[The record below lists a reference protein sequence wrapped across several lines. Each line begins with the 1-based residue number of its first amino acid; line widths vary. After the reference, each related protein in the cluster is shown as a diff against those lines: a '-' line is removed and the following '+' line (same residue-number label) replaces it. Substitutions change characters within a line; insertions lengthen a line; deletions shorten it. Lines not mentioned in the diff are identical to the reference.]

1 MVDDKLVPVDPSPP
15 PAPKY
20 DGEVAIAVG
29 ASRKSTQWQN
39 RTLLWSDLVRRLSV
53 PQRTSETTLEY
64 KKAPKARR
72 DELKDVGGFVGG
84 TLKGGRRK
92 AEAILQ
98 RRLLTLDLDEVPK
111 DEDPWP
117 AVELVLG
124 CAAVL
129 YSTHSH
135 TPASPRLR
143 VVIPLSRAVSP
154 EEYAALSRR
163 IGADIGID
171 MCDDTTF
178 EPHRLMYWPSL
189 PYDGEYRFE
198 VSDGPWLDVDEQL
211 GRYVDWHD
219 PTQWPASS
227 RRAEAMRRVAKK
239 QGNPLEKEGVVG
251 AFCRVYSVPDAIEH
265 FLPETYERVDDDR
278 YTYLGGTTVG
288 GLVLYEG
295 GLFAYSHH
303 GTDPV
308 SGRLCN
314 AFDLVRI
321 HLYGDQDDNATPG
334 TPVARLPSYG
344 LMADTALEIPEVRE
358 ELAKAR
364 LKDLLPAFDD
374 DEDTTWTQQ
383 LTISK
388 SGKFDSTVNNV
399 LVIMQ
404 HDPELRGRYYYDEFK
419 DRMTVA
425 GDLPWITLENRQ
437 TNMWTDADDAGL
449 RNYIELRYTIDSIR
463 KISDAVAIAM
473 TSCGRHPVREYLEAL
488 TWDGTP
494 RADTIFCDYLGA
506 EDSEYTRAVTRK
518 ALIGAVA
525 RIFQPG
531 CKHDHILVLVGPQGS
546 RKSTTLAKLGK
557 GWFSD
562 SLYTVQ
568 GKEAY
573 EQLQGFWII
582 EMGEMAATRKAE
594 LEQIKQFISK
604 QSDSFRSAYARRTKE
619 WPRQCAF
626 FGSTN
631 DEEFMRDTTGGRRFW
646 PVNVTDAGRL
656 RADALTEEIVD
667 QIWAEIVVRYRAGE
681 SWYLDDLRLEA
692 QAREQQDAHTELN
705 GKQGIVEQFLER
717 PVPKDWDSWA
727 LSDRLNYWAG
737 SFDEGGEAELV
748 QRKTVCAVELWVEL
762 FHGTL
767 KDFNQ
772 GHSRELNG
780 ILRRVSGWTAAFKV
794 NCGPIYGRQRGFK
807 RELNER
813 QTDAESVTDA

>member
-1 MVDDKLVPVDPSPP
+1 MADNQLIPAEPALP

-20 DGEVAIAVG
+20 DGEITIAVG
-29 ASRKSTQWQN
+29 ASRKSVQWQN
-39 RTLLWSDLVRRLSV
+39 RTVLWSDLVKRLSV
-53 PQRTSETTLEY
+53 PQRTAETALEY
-64 KKAPKARR
+64 KKFPKARR
-72 DELKDVGGFVGG
+72 DDLKDVGGFVGG

-111 DEDPWP
+111 GEDPWP

-135 TPASPRLR
+135 TPANPRLR
-143 VVIPLSRAVSP
+143 IVIPLSRAVSP

-189 PYDGEYRFE
+189 PYDGDYRFE
-198 VSDGPWLDVDEQL
+198 VSDGPWLDPDEQL
-211 GRYVDWHD
+211 ARYADWHD
-219 PTQWPASS
+219 PSQWPVSS
-227 RRAEAMRRVAKK
+227 RREETMRRVAKK

-251 AFCRVYSVPDAIEH
+251 AFCRVYSIPDAIEH
-265 FLPETYERVDDDR
+265 FLPEVYAPAGDDR
-278 YTYLGGTTVG
+278 FTYLGGTTTG
-288 GLVLYEG
+288 GLVLYEQ

-321 HLYGDQDDNATPG
+321 HLYGEQDDNATPG
-334 TPVARLPSYG
+334 TPVSRLPSYG

-388 SGKFDSTVNNV
+388 SGKFEPTINNV

-419 DRMTVA
+419 DRMTVD
-425 GDLPWITLENRQ
+425 GDLPWSKLADRQ
-437 TNMWTDADDAGL
+437 STMWTDADDAGL
-449 RNYIELRYTIDSIR
+449 RNYIELRYTIDSIS
-463 KISDAVAIAM
+463 KISDAVALAM
-473 TSCGRHPVREYLEAL
+473 TSQARHPVREYLDGL
-488 TWDGTP
+488 TWDGVP
-494 RADTIFCDYLGA
+494 RADTIFIDYLGA
-506 EDSEYTRAVTRK
+506 EDDAYTRTVTRK

-525 RIFQPG
+525 RIYQPG

-557 GWFSD
+557 SWFSD

-604 QSDSFRSAYARRTKE
+604 QSDSYRAAYARRTKE
-619 WPRQCAF
+619 RPRQCAF

-631 DEEFMRDTTGGRRFW
+631 DDEFMRDTTGGRRFW
-646 PVNVTDAGRL
+646 PVTVTDAGRT
-656 RADALTEEIVD
+656 RADSLTEDVID
-667 QIWAEIVVRYRAGE
+667 QIWAEIVTRYRAGE
-681 SWYLDDLRLEA
+681 SWYLDDLKMENEA
-692 QAREQQDAHTELN
+692 RDRQDAHTEMN
-705 GKQGIVEQFLER
+705 GKQGVVEEFLKR
-717 PVPKDWDSWA
+717 KIPANWDAWS
-727 LSDRLNYWAG
+727 LSDRLNFWAG
-737 SFDEGGEAELV
+737 GFEDDENAELV
-748 QRKTVCAVELWVEL
+748 PRQTVCAAELWVEC

-767 KDFNQ
+767 KDFTQ
-772 GHSRELNG
+772 AHAREMNG
-780 ILRRVSGWTAAFKV
+780 ILRRVPGWTAAFKV
-794 NCGPIYGRQRGFK
+794 NCGSIYGRQRGFK
-807 RELNER
+807 RELQAGLNAGN
-813 QTDAESVTDA
+813 DDF